1 MKITELVAGI
11 VAPVEDESKPNTE
24 LSPAVCVW
32 VLAVIDSKETL
43 DSTKLAVTAAV

>member
-1 MKITELVAGI
+1 MKITELETAV

-32 VLAVIDSKETL
+32 IAAVIDSEETL
-43 DSTKLAVTAAV
+43 DSTKLTE